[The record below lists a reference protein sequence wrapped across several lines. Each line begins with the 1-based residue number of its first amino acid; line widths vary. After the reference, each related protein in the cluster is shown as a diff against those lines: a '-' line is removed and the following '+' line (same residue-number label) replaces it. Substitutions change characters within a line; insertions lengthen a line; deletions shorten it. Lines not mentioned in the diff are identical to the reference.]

1 MLALNVLDRFS
12 KIRSVVTFVTV
23 RLQQHFVCRV
33 CVCVC
38 VCLFMI
44 YIGCTKFHMSGRS
57 VSLVLPIKLISQ
69 PNLHTAAMLLF
80 YIL

>member
-1 MLALNVLDRFS
+1 MLALNVSDRFS

-33 CVCVC
+33 CVCV
-38 VCLFMI
+38 FMI
-44 YIGCTKFHMSGRS
+44 YVGCTKFHMSCRS
-57 VSLVLPIKLISQ
+57 VSLVLPINPIGQAILR
-69 PNLHTAAMLLF
+69 TAAMFLF

>member
-1 MLALNVLDRFS
+1 MFS

-33 CVCVC
+33 CV
-38 VCLFMI
+38 FMI
-44 YIGCTKFHMSGRS
+44 YLGCTKFHMSGRS
-57 VSLVLPIKLISQ
+57 VSLVLPIKPIGQAILR
-69 PNLHTAAMLLF
+69 TAAMLLF